1 MSFDRGKTHQSVD
14 MQDSELNDSMHAL
27 PTEEEAIRLM
37 FGEERRG
44 YLSRR
49 RVGGFEHGP
58 KLGEARMV
66 P

>member
-1 MSFDRGKTHQSVD
+1 M
-14 MQDSELNDSMHAL
+14 NDSMFGL

-49 RVGGFEHGP
+49 RAEGFEHGF
-58 KLGEARMV
+58 KLGEAKMV